1 MSTSGLCSGIKLPR
15 NAQGYTASAGL
26 YQAGACGQRALRA
39 VSDEMTGVTQS
50 VDNLMVRHRLITNQ
64 QIGGTLTLQGNGSPD
79 PTYEAALCVKAG
91 ANIQGL
97 SQHGLLRVIGD
108 SYMGGPVAMT
118 QCYGPLNISNAPDAV
133 PVTEVLT
140 VDGGA
145 SSISFF
151 SQIITTPLIQTDV
164 AIVMDLAV
172 QKKFTFDGYYAGPLA
187 AAELTA
193 LTSTWNVTLKA
204 TAGATTYTVLGVA
217 VSNSTIL
224 VPYVLKASAP
234 SVTLNNI
241 SDPLII
247 TVQLSSGAFR
257 ALTVSVLRTM
267 PTGNAALLKID
278 DSQGFLFGTF
288 AELAPYLFD
297 ADTPEPGAPV
307 LVITGDNNPSMG
319 GTRSAVAGYVTEP
332 SGQMFYEYTSLHVV
346 LPTLQAQASGAAM
359 TDGSVGGAIY
369 DYRGRLLAMLQ
380 YGTLNS
386 VPDSVP
392 VPSVGATL
400 FQTTV
405 GGIKARYLT
414 LLTNPVPVGI
424 SAPIIDFPAT
434 NYSVRGIGTLER
446 SVGLKTGGVTYA
458 AVGSSATLSDQLIS
472 YTSANVS
479 TVFLGSKGTNTPSY
493 QDSVLRSYRDLNT
506 TAAVVFADDLG
517 LSDTYT
523 DAQVWTTAYWN
534 KGPPIITFPLSSS
547 FCGYSNAS
555 TDFIKAKTG
564 TLTQVLF
571 NTGATPFSAQ
581 AVAMTHGYQTGEDST
596 TTFIVAW
603 GNHAKLNTW
612 FTGFSGYIKDSW
624 NLAYP
629 SAPTGDNLFVIAG
642 YESADWTTRF
652 YASLSNANLFTAYT
666 TYNVTYTI
674 GNPVQ
679 IDVTNNAS
687 ESITY
692 FLQAGSSYNWF
703 SYTGIVSNCGWPLN
717 STNAIVSWTDGTPG
731 SVTIT
736 AATAPPTALY

>member
-145 SSISFF
+145 SSISFT
-151 SQIITTPLIQTDV
+151 SQIITTPLIQTDL

-204 TAGATTYTVLGVA
+204 TAGASTYTVLGVA

-234 SVTLNNI
+234 SATLDDI
-241 SDPLII
+241 TDPLTI

-257 ALTVSVLRTM
+257 ALTVSVVRTM

-332 SGQMFYEYTSLHVV
+332 SGQMFYEYTSIHVV

-386 VPDSVP
+386 VPSGG
-392 VPSVGATL
+392 STL

-414 LLTNPVPVGI
+414 LLTNPVGI
-424 SAPIIDFPAT
+424 LAPIIDFPST

-446 SVGLKTGGVTYA
+446 SIGLKSGGVTSA
-458 AVGSSATLSDQLIS
+458 PVGSSAALSDQLIS

-493 QDSVLRSYRDLNT
+493 QDSVLRSYRDGNNT
-506 TAAVVFADDLG
+506 ATVVSADLG

-523 DAQVWTTAYWN
+523 NAQVWNTTYWN
-534 KGPPIITFPLSSS
+534 KGPPISLSS
-547 FCGYSNAS
+547 FCGNSNAS

-564 TLTQVLF
+564 SITEVLF
-571 NTGATPFSAQ
+571 NTGLTPLSAQ

-603 GNHAKLNTW
+603 GNRAELNTW
-612 FTGFSGYIKDSW
+612 FTGLGGYISESW

-629 SAPTGDNLFVIAG
+629 STAPDGANLFVVAG
-642 YESADWTTRF
+642 FEPLGWTTQF
-652 YASLSNANLFTAYT
+652 YKSGLNANLFTANT
-666 TYNVTYTI
+666 TYDVQYDGVNTVSIYVTNTFPVPITNTYT
-674 GNPVQ
+674 VQ
-679 IDVTNNAS
+679 V
-687 ESITY
+687 
-692 FLQAGSSYNWF
+692 GSSYNWF

-717 STNAIVSWTDGTPG
+717 PLNAIVSWTDGTPG
-731 SVTIT
+731 SVTIG
-736 AATAPPTALY
+736 AVATSPTALY